1 MPPRPRGAAWGAY
14 SPIIRFHSETAC
26 GTSSLPVLCTL
37 WNFIPHPGT
46 AVSAHESLLK
56 DVPFFQLLDDSERAA
71 LAEVLDEARY
81 KAGEKIFEAG
91 DAGDKLFIVRS
102 GAIELW
108 SKDYLG
114 QKIVFNTEKHGAMFG
129 ELSLL
134 DEGPRTATAQVIED
148 AELLV
153 LDRGDLQKFIRQKP
167 DAALD
172 MMTMMGRRMR
182 ESTARL
188 HRMSARNVNEEVQ
201 KDVSAFQRFC
211 DWIAA
216 FSGSIEFLLIH
227 IVLFGLWLGWNFP
240 NWSLAFDPF
249 PYGLLTM
256 VVSLEAIILS
266 VLVLFS
272 QNQQVAKD
280 RVRADI
286 EYEVNVRAELE
297 VTHLHEKLDQ
307 LHAALVSRLHKIE
320 EKMKT

>member
-1 MPPRPRGAAWGAY
+1 
-14 SPIIRFHSETAC
+14 
-26 GTSSLPVLCTL
+26 
-37 WNFIPHPGT
+37 
-46 AVSAHESLLK
+46 VSAHESLLK

-71 LAEVLDEARY
+71 LAEVLDEARF
-81 KAGEKIFEAG
+81 KAGDKIFEAG
-91 DAGDKLFIVRS
+91 DPGDKLYIVRS
-102 GAIELW
+102 GAIEL
-108 SKDYLG
+108 SAKDYLG
-114 QKIVFNTEKHGAMFG
+114 QKIVFGTEKHGAMFG

-134 DEGPRTATAQVIED
+134 DEGSRTATAQVVED

-153 LDRGDLQKFIRQKP
+153 LGRDDLQKFIRRKP

-188 HRMSARNVNEEVQ
+188 HRMSARNVNEEAQ

-227 IVLFGLWLGWNFP
+227 IGLFALWLGWNFP

-307 LHAALVSRLHKIE
+307 LHSALVSRLHKIE
-320 EKMKT
+320 ERLKKQ